1 MAAEQG
7 KDTPAGRL
15 QGLNI
20 EQVYTTTVPAEEF
33 GRAGGCLQTCLD
45 PLPREALGGL
55 LCRKPGCATVRAH
68 GASGPHRRAR
78 CGGTHRSRGLPGGRF
93 AR

>member
-33 GRAGGCLQTCLD
+33 GRARVD
-45 PLPREALGGL
+45 AYRPA
-55 LCRKPGCATVRAH
+55 
-68 GASGPHRRAR
+68 
-78 CGGTHRSRGLPGGRF
+78 
-93 AR
+93 

>member
-1 MAAEQG
+1 LTVPWERTFSPVALTLAPHCGGTSVGCPERGRRDELAAEQG

-33 GRAGGCLQTCLD
+33 GRARVD
-45 PLPREALGGL
+45 AYRPA
-55 LCRKPGCATVRAH
+55 
-68 GASGPHRRAR
+68 
-78 CGGTHRSRGLPGGRF
+78 
-93 AR
+93 

>member
-7 KDTPAGRL
+7 KDTPAGR

-33 GRAGGCLQTCLD
+33 GRARVD
-45 PLPREALGGL
+45 AYRPA
-55 LCRKPGCATVRAH
+55 
-68 GASGPHRRAR
+68 
-78 CGGTHRSRGLPGGRF
+78 
-93 AR
+93 